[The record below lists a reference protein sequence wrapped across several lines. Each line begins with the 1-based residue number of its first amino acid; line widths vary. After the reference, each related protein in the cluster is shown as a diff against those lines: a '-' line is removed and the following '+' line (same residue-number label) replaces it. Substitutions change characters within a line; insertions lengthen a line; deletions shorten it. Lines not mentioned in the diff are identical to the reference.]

1 MTRNRGKQMNENER
15 DNTRSASNQKYL
27 EENNNEVPEQ
37 QNILQKTSWIVWL
50 LYKVFLQE

>member
-15 DNTRSASNQKYL
+15 DNARSASNQKYL